1 MSERDTDGKVGGE
14 LLSELFSA
22 LEDLETQSSGI
33 LQFLKDKG
41 LANDEELAPF
51 LEAAARASDV
61 RWRAARLR
69 MEALL
74 SAAIKDAE
82 EEFARKMEE
91 RKKEAQKIAEGKEK
105 KREAN
110 AGSRPERPEQGK
122 KQNKNARAS
131 DAEASKSVERAGDT
145 EGVGDKG
152 VDEKPVE
159 PAREKTAAPKTQQS
173 EQTPG
178 QRGAPDTANE
188 KVA

>member
-33 LQFLKDKG
+33 LQFLKEKG

-51 LEAAARASDV
+51 LESAARASDV

-105 KREAN
+105 K
-110 AGSRPERPEQGK
+110 SRPERPEQGK